1 MKPEVYV
8 FVSVN
13 VPMGLLL
20 QVYTSVG
27 GWPMHKIELRHWVP
41 HLRRGLIVAKVGYFL
56 RRQRNPNTAGYFG
69 NAVRIVG
76 AQNQQRSLP
85 DISTGTK

>member
-1 MKPEVYV
+1 
-8 FVSVN
+8 
-13 VPMGLLL
+13 
-20 QVYTSVG
+20 
-27 GWPMHKIELRHWVP
+27 MHKIELRHWVP

-56 RRQRNPNTAGYFG
+56 RQRNPNTAGYLG